1 MKLLIASDIHG
12 DITCCKKMIDAA
24 NAHSA
29 DRIVLLGDILYHGPR
44 NDLPT
49 EYAPKAVIAALNE
62 IKDRLICVRGN
73 CDTEVDQMV
82 LEFPIMSTI
91 SVIFDGEND
100 LCMYLSH
107 GHIYSPSSLP
117 PMPHDSVFLYGHT
130 HVQKIEYAGDILCIN
145 PGSVTLPKCNNKRTY
160 MIYENRC
167 FTIYDFDGNTVN
179 STQI

>member
-12 DITCCKKMIDAA
+12 DITCCNKMIDAA
-24 NAHSA
+24 DEHKA

-49 EYAPKAVIAALNE
+49 EYAPRSVISALNA
-62 IKDRLICVRGN
+62 IKDKLICVRGN

-82 LEFPIMSTI
+82 LDFPIMSTI

-100 LCMYLSH
+100 VCMYLSH
-107 GHIYSPSSLP
+107 GHVYSPASLP
-117 PMPHDSVFLYGHT
+117 PIPQGCVFLYGHM
-130 HVQKIEYAGDILCIN
+130 HVQKIEYVGGILCVN
-145 PGSVTLPKCNNKRTY
+145 PGSVTLPKCNNPRTY

-167 FTIYDFDGNTVN
+167 FTIYDLDGNTVN
-179 STQI
+179 SIQI